1 LTATRPV
8 PPVIASRQAF
18 FFCIFFIFL
27 YDFRSEQKKSQGIKE
42 IQKQK
47 VKGNTGKKIFIKEI
61 RGIALV
67 FFLPPFVLVFCFFLA
82 SKTNIDSP
90 PTKNGMPAERAGL
103 ETALSSS
110 MSLKA
115 SKI

>member
-1 LTATRPV
+1 MTLDV
-8 PPVIASRQAF
+8 S
-18 FFCIFFIFL
+18 
-27 YDFRSEQKKSQGIKE
+27 KKSQSQGIKE
-42 IQKQK
+42 IQKKK
-47 VKGNTGKKIFIKEI
+47 VKGNTGKKTFIKEI
-61 RGIALV
+61 QGIALV
-67 FFLPPFVLVFCFFLA
+67 FFLPPFLLVFCFFLA

-110 MSLKA
+110 MSLKT